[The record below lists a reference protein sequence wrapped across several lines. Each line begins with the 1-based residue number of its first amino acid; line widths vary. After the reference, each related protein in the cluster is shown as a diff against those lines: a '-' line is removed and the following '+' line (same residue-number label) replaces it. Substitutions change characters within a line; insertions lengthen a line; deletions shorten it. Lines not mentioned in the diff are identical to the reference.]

1 MTKNSN
7 SECLKCV
14 GHKRNNYNQFMD
26 FIWNLKKGSN
36 IEKKFLP
43 SWTLDKIAI
52 CFKDSLPL
60 QFNCQAQV
68 QFQVPNPS
76 HKFWSKK
83 LKSKVQRKRNG
94 TGADIIILQATTPP
108 PHPLITFL
116 TSHLKCPSS
125 VRIRPSPN

>member
-43 SWTLDKIAI
+43 SWTLDKIPI
-52 CFKDSLPL
+52 GFKDSLPL
-60 QFNCQAQV
+60 QFN
-68 QFQVPNPS
+68 
-76 HKFWSKK
+76 
-83 LKSKVQRKRNG
+83 
-94 TGADIIILQATTPP
+94 
-108 PHPLITFL
+108 
-116 TSHLKCPSS
+116 
-125 VRIRPSPN
+125 